1 MLYISN
7 FFKNPILTLTNSLG
21 LAFLF
26 CLSQILPV
34 FAKAKY
40 NFSRLDIVYFVC
52 LIISAILFLILFAW
66 SIVDHNRK
74 HKIKINGLTDT
85 IQNLKVKADDNAKK
99 IEQLKVANEQ
109 ITENRDGLIQL
120 INDLKQERNGYRSDI
135 SRLQHV
141 IDELPILVKL
151 AVATSD
157 NQSVPDK
164 IDQIVPMLLEET
176 TRKDK

>member
-1 MLYISN
+1 M
-7 FFKNPILTLTNSLG
+7 TLTNSLG